1 MTNEIKDLRLAVL
14 IDADNVPRNSMK
26 AIMEEAAIYGTPT
39 IKRIYGDWTS
49 PNVGAWKSALLE
61 NAVTPIQQYSYTTGK
76 NSTDSAMIIDAMDI
90 LYEGKTDG
98 FCIVSSDSDFTR
110 LAIRLREAGMKVIGM
125 GEQKTPVAFRVAC
138 DRFIYIENIRAAQQE
153 REKAAQAPA
162 QPVKKAEPKT
172 AAKKTHKT
180 KAEAHKTPEKPV
192 PAPEA
197 EAEPP
202 AAEQQAVP
210 APRKAGKIPEDTV
223 LLIAASVSD
232 LADEDGWAS
241 MAELGNLLL
250 KKQPDFDPRNF
261 GFAKLTP
268 LIRSLSRFEIDAR
281 VIDATKTRHIYLRDQ
296 EA

>member
-49 PNVGAWKSALLE
+49 PNVGAWKSVLLE
-61 NAVTPIQQYSYTTGK
+61 NTVTPIQQYSYTTGK

-138 DRFIYIENIRAAQQE
+138 DKFIYIEVIRAAQQD
-153 REKAAQAPA
+153 REKASQPA
-162 QPVKKAEPKT
+162 KKAESKT
-172 AAKKTHKT
+172 AKKTRAKT
-180 KAEAHKTPEKPV
+180 KAEPVKAAEKP
-192 PAPEA
+192 AA
-197 EAEPP
+197 P
-202 AAEQQAVP
+202 AAEPEAP
-210 APRKAGKIPEDTV
+210 APAETPRKGGKVPEET
-223 LLIAASVSD
+223 LQLIINSVSD
-232 LADEDGWAS
+232 IADEEGWAS
-241 MAELGNLLL
+241 MGELGTLLL

-281 VIDATKTRHIYLRDQ
+281 VIDATKTRHIYLRDK

>member
-1 MTNEIKDLRLAVL
+1 MPNEIKDLRLAVL

-49 PNVGAWKSALLE
+49 PNVGSWKSLLLE

-125 GEQKTPVAFRVAC
+125 GEKKTPVSFRVAC
-138 DRFIYIENIRAAQQE
+138 DKFIYIEVIRAAQQD
-153 REKAAQAPA
+153 REKAE
-162 QPVKKAEPKT
+162 QPVKQAKPKKAAKSAKTAKAEQK
-172 AAKKTHKT
+172 AA
-180 KAEAHKTPEKPV
+180 EKQE
-192 PAPEA
+192 PAPVKEA
-197 EAEPP
+197 EKHEAL
-202 AAEQQAVP
+202 
-210 APRKAGKIPEDTV
+210 KKGGKVPEDIV
-223 LLIAASVSD
+223 QLIADSVSD
-232 LADEDGWAS
+232 IADEDGYAF
-241 MAELGNLLL
+241 MGELGTLLL

-261 GFAKLTP
+261 GFTKLTP
-268 LIRSLSRFEIDAR
+268 LIRSISRFEIDAR
-281 VIDATKTRHIYLRDQ
+281 VIDATKTRHIYLRDK

>member
-1 MTNEIKDLRLAVL
+1 MNSDFKNLRLAVL

-49 PNVGAWKSALLE
+49 PNVGAWKGVLLE

-125 GEQKTPVAFRVAC
+125 GEQKTPVSFRVAC
-138 DRFIYIENIRAAQQE
+138 DKFIYIEVIRAAQQD
-153 REKAAQAPA
+153 REKAAQPKAAKAESKSKKKKTGKQETAKAPEKTEAAPA
-162 QPVKKAEPKT
+162 
-172 AAKKTHKT
+172 
-180 KAEAHKTPEKPV
+180 
-192 PAPEA
+192 PAPTL
-197 EAEPP
+197 PD
-202 AAEQQAVP
+202 
-210 APRKAGKIPEDTV
+210 KKSGKMPEEIV
-223 LLIAASVSD
+223 KLIADSVSD
-232 LADEDGWAS
+232 IADEDGWAS
-241 MAELGNLLL
+241 MGELGTLLL
-250 KKQPDFDPRNF
+250 KKQPDFDSRNF

-268 LIRSLSRFEIDAR
+268 LIRSLPRFEIDAR
-281 VIDATKTRHIYLRDQ
+281 VVDATKTRHIYLRDK